1 VLSTRACSGS
11 AASPSLSRTH
21 SAAGTDSIFRR
32 EKWLSVPESLPRLS
46 VPESLAGRFPPP
58 VSLVFH
64 IRLQLTPDNRY

>member
-11 AASPSLSRTH
+11 AASPSRSRTH

-32 EKWLSVPESLPRLS
+32 EKWLSVPESLRLS
-46 VPESLAGRFPPP
+46 ECPP